1 MASIIDELND
11 EQFAEIINSSTS
23 WKEMEPKFGYKNSI
37 SSNLKDKI
45 RKRCDLLGLT
55 LNIKA
60 LNKTSVKDRTKK
72 ELFETRSNW
81 QCARSAITKNANEVY
96 FKINENPKCAICGY
110 DKHVEVAHIK
120 SVSSFTDESLI
131 SEINSIDNLIGLCP
145 NHHWEYD
152 KGILDLKEKIK
163 IFSLFL

>member
-1 MASIIDELND
+1 MVSIIDELND

-60 LNKTSVKDRTKK
+60 LNKISIKDRTKK

-152 KGILDLKEKIK
+152 KGILDLKEKN
-163 IFSLFL
+163 

>member
-1 MASIIDELND
+1 MVSIIDELND

-60 LNKTSVKDRTKK
+60 LNKISVKDRTKK

-152 KGILDLKEKIK
+152 KGILDLKEKN
-163 IFSLFL
+163 

>member
-60 LNKTSVKDRTKK
+60 LNKISVKDRTKK

-152 KGILDLKEKIK
+152 KGILDLKEKN
-163 IFSLFL
+163 